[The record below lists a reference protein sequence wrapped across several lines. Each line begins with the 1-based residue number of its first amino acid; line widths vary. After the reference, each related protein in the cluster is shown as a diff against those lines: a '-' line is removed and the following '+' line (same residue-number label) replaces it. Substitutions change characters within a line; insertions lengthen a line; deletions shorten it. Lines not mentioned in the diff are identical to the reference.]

1 MKLSELGTSHFKV
14 GDFYEI
20 APLWR
25 LSRSFFHSLNKIS
38 SYLFSIYIDS
48 PHSLT
53 KCLSFN
59 SSQHLKAQ
67 LSFES
72 EKDLLLLNLK
82 SLLTGQRGTQ
92 ASSAPRAHRVR
103 SAQGRMWGFYLGRPH
118 GQHWASNAA
127 STQWILTWLSSR
139 LWIAP
144 NMQDEQHVINEPRAS
159 PV

>member
-1 MKLSELGTSHFKV
+1 MKLSELGASHFKV

-25 LSRSFFHSLNKIS
+25 LARSCFHSPNKIS

-48 PHSLT
+48 LHSLT
-53 KCLSFN
+53 KRLSFN

-72 EKDLLLLNLK
+72 EKDLLLLDLK
-82 SLLTGQRGTQ
+82 PLLTGQRGTQ
-92 ASSAPRAHRVR
+92 ASSAPRAHRLG
-103 SAQGRMWGFYLGRPH
+103 SAQGRMWGFYLGRLH
-118 GQHWASNAA
+118 GQHWANNVA
-127 STQWILTWLSSR
+127 STHCILTWLSLR
-139 LWIAP
+139 LRIAP
-144 NMQDEQHVINEPRAS
+144 NMWDEQHVINEPRAS